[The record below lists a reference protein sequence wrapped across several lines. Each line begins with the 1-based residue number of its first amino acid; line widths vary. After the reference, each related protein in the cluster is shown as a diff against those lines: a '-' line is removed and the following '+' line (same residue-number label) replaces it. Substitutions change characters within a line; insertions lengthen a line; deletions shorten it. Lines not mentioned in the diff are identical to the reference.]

1 MTWIDFVTLI
11 IAGYSIFKGYRDGL
25 IMQVASLLGLVFGAI
40 FAGSIAH
47 ILEPGLSFLF
57 RSSPHIVG
65 PISYLIA
72 FILILVG
79 FSFLGKMISGFLKT
93 IHVGCLNSIGG
104 AVFCTLKWLL
114 LFSVFL
120 NLVEAM
126 DSREWIIKAET
137 KQKSVTHNFVKALMP
152 TVVPYLSSHDKEKG
166 ENQDA
171 KSIKQSP
178 KNQNTQHYRQTKRHA
193 AI

>member
-1 MTWIDFVTLI
+1 MTWIDFTTFI
-11 IAGYSIFKGYRDGL
+11 IVAYSVLKGYRDGL

-40 FAGSIAH
+40 FAGTIAH
-47 ILEPGLSFLF
+47 FLEPGLSSLL

-79 FSFLGKMISGFLKT
+79 FSFLGKMVSGFLKAV
-93 IHVGCLNSIGG
+93 HVGCLNSIGG
-104 AVFCTLKWLL
+104 SVFCTLKWLL

-126 DSREWIIKAET
+126 DSREWVIKAET

-152 TVVPYLSSHDKEKG
+152 TVVPYLSSHDKEKDK
-166 ENQDA
+166 NQDA
-171 KSIKQSP
+171 KAIKQSP
-178 KNQNTQHYRQTKRHA
+178 KNQNTPHRQTKRHA
-193 AI
+193 TI